1 MYICVLI
8 IIFIVLSLFL
18 YIDLKNSISNRN
30 KTSGYTDKER
40 EGFSKLFEEGFLDSF
55 RVFYFNVCDCWF
67 FWIYMMNVRVKNIGW

>member
-1 MYICVLI
+1 MLI

-55 RVFYFNVCDCWF
+55 RVFYFNVRDCWF